1 MNATPIAVDEEGA
14 RPRRDISL
22 WNLQENLTR
31 LAEELAEAARRFDAA
46 ADNDSD
52 PQPALEAMTPRQYF
66 SSLLELRRTRER
78 YFGSELFGEP
88 AWDIMLE
95 LMLARVEDREVL
107 SSQLQSH
114 ANAPAIVTRH
124 YLEALVDAKLVDT
137 FENASN
143 TEDPCI
149 CLSSEAARR
158 MAELYRART
167 RG

>member
-1 MNATPIAVDEEGA
+1 MNATPNAVVEDEP
-14 RPRRDISL
+14 RPRRPISL
-22 WNLQENLTR
+22 WNLQENLTK

-52 PQPALEAMTPRQYF
+52 PQTALEAMSPRQYF
-66 SSLLELRRTRER
+66 TSLLELRRTRER

-107 SSQLQSH
+107 ASELQSH
-114 ANAPAIVTRH
+114 ASTPAIVTRH
-124 YLEALVDAKLVDT
+124 YLEALVDARLVDT
-137 FENASN
+137 FENAAN
-143 TEDPCI
+143 VDDPCI

>member
-1 MNATPIAVDEEGA
+1 MNATPTPVAEDGP
-14 RPRRDISL
+14 RSRRDLSL

-31 LAEELAEAARRFDAA
+31 LAAELAEAARRFDAA
-46 ADNDSD
+46 ADNDTDAEASLD
-52 PQPALEAMTPRQYF
+52 AMTPRQYF

-95 LMLARVEDREVL
+95 LMLARIDDREIL
-107 SSQLQSH
+107 SSQLKSH
-114 ANAPAIVTRH
+114 AGSPAVVTRH
-124 YLEALVDAKLVDT
+124 YLEALVEAKLVDR
-137 FENASN
+137 FDNASN
-143 TEDPCI
+143 VDDPSI
-149 CLSSEAARR
+149 VLSSEAARR